1 MLSQLFKTGPRV
13 DEDDQEQYAY
23 DESAN
28 EKPKAAAKPSQYHL
42 SELQNYSAGEKSQY
56 HYVSKEELPP
66 LHHDQMATS
75 EILSKTQLHD
85 RIRGLSSGFYRAVV
99 TDGRLHFVSSGS
111 EDTRT
116 ARDRNANSPVGE
128 RAAISA
134 PQSDDCV
141 TARDFDVEVEEKV
154 VTVQDVMAFF
164 KMPGA
169 KKAFEEYKRQ
179 RAMKKMSNKL
189 QEHLD
194 IRTALDD
201 QSSKDVDTAISPSNS
216 ELENCNCRTGIEMVY
231 GMESTTRRMN
241 EKEVNS
247 NVLDESWIAC
257 RNKLNHEMS
266 INLNESC
273 ESDVVFIGESTR
285 IEDDNNETLLNAS
298 QESIGLNSSFW
309 LDEDTPK
316 QQEQDQQLT
325 MELDDVV
332 VSNDQIQRPPY
343 LSRISNLTQI
353 IQSGL
358 QLGDQ
363 SQLQIESNSC

>member
-1 MLSQLFKTGPRV
+1 MFSNLFKAEPRV
-13 DEDDQEQYAY
+13 DEDDQERYAY

-28 EKPKAAAKPSQYHL
+28 EQPKAGAKPSQYHL
-42 SELQNYSAGEKSQY
+42 SELQTFPAGEKSQY

-66 LHHDQMATS
+66 LRHDQMATS
-75 EILSKTQLHD
+75 EILSKAQLHD

-99 TDGRLHFVSSGS
+99 SDGRLHFVSSGS

-116 ARDRNANSPVGE
+116 ARATNANSPVDL

-134 PQSDDCV
+134 SRSDDCV
-141 TARDFDVEVEEKV
+141 TARDFDVEPEEKV
-154 VTVQDVMAFF
+154 VTVQDVMVFF

-179 RAMKKMSNKL
+179 RGMKKMANKL
-189 QEHLD
+189 QEQLD

-201 QSSKDVDTAISPSNS
+201 QSSKDVDTAISPSNN
-216 ELENCNCRTGIEMVY
+216 ELENCNCRTGIEMSAK
-231 GMESTTRRMN
+231 GTMN

-247 NVLDESWIAC
+247 NVPDESWIAF

-266 INLNESC
+266 IDLNESR
-273 ESDVVFIGESTR
+273 ESDDIFIGESTR
-285 IEDDNNETLLNAS
+285 IEDEDNGTLFNTS
-298 QESIGLNSSFW
+298 RESIGLNSSFL
-309 LDEDTPK
+309 LDEDPPK
-316 QQEQDQQLT
+316 QQEQVQQLT
-325 MELDDVV
+325 MEIDDVV
-332 VSNDQIQRPPY
+332 VLNDQIIHPQH
-343 LSRISNLTQI
+343 LSRISSLTQT

-358 QLGDQ
+358 QLNDQ